1 MASLAVEEELTA
13 SPVII
18 PKTQMG
24 PRHGDRY
31 FIPKEIKGDERLSY
45 KENIRNL
52 VDDLNKNAGKKT
64 NLAHRLHI
72 KLRQAE
78 KDHTVPDKHRQFKNS
93 SWLTGETPYFR
104 FLQSSDNE
112 TIHGTPIVGDSED
125 IPEKVEAKI
134 SMSGFPTGFK
144 STGHTKDAWQLYNG
158 GRKTRKRK
166 RKRKTRKHR
175 KKKKTRKRKPKKRL
189 RHTRR
194 H

>member
-1 MASLAVEEELTA
+1 MASLAVEKLTA

-31 FIPKEIKGDERLSY
+31 FIPKEIKGDERLNY

-52 VDDLNKNAGKKT
+52 ADDLNENSGKKT

-93 SWLTGETPYFR
+93 SWLTGGTPYFR

-112 TIHGTPIVGDSED
+112 TIHGTPIVEED
-125 IPEKVEAKI
+125 EDNIS

-175 KKKKTRKRKPKKRL
+175 KKKKTRKRKPKKRH
-189 RHTRR
+189 RKTKYH
-194 H
+194 